1 MRIGNHSLCGVW
13 CFLTD
18 KETEAFFGPAEKML
32 ASASFQSGSNLE
44 VIWKSSIP
52 CPKGLNKLKLE
63 LFIQMIRNESKKKF
77 IKVKVC
83 VQHIGPLVSFEVN

>member
-1 MRIGNHSLCGVW
+1 MRPGNHSLCGV
-13 CFLTD
+13 CRFLTD
-18 KETEAFFGPAEKML
+18 KEIEAFGLAEKTP
-32 ASASFQSGSNLE
+32 ASASFSSGSNLE

-52 CPKGLNKLKLE
+52 CPKGLNEPKLK
-63 LFIQMIRNESKKKF
+63 LFIQMVRNESKKNF